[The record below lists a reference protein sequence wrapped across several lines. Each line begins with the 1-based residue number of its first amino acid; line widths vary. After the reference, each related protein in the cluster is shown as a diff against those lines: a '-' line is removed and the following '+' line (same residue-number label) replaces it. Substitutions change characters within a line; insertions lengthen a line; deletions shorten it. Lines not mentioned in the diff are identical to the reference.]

1 MSGRRYKPLSA
12 AQAKDMIGFG
22 QVTGFAQSPPGNP
35 VFWATQENGKRDLSE
50 LTARTADAFT
60 AMINSYAPGNPSVSS
75 AISGLHALD
84 PTSGTFKI
92 YLASSIKYA
101 LPPNAATRR
110 PTTGPLPR
118 MHPSLHV
125 AVGAENTH
133 RTNFS
138 CAEMH
143 AVNNM
148 LWDTNPAGDNA
159 ALQIQGMIV
168 TNGTSN
174 ALDRGSGGGKATM
187 LPCLSERADML
198 GCKAVLTDLGVDF
211 EDAV

>member
-1 MSGRRYKPLSA
+1 
-12 AQAKDMIGFG
+12 MIGFG
-22 QVTGFAQSPPGNP
+22 QVSGFAQSPPGNP
-35 VFWATQENGKRDLSE
+35 VFWAKQENGELDLIN
-50 LTARTADAFT
+50 LKARTADAFT
-60 AMINSYAPGNPSVSS
+60 AMINSYAPDDPSVPS
-75 AISGLHALD
+75 AISGLNALD
-84 PTSGTFKI
+84 PTTRTFKT

-101 LPPNAATRR
+101 LMNAATRR
-110 PTTGPLPR
+110 PTTGPLAR

-125 AVGAENTH
+125 AVGAENAH

-159 ALQIQGMIV
+159 ALRIQGTIV
-168 TNGTSN
+168 TKGTPD

-187 LPCLSERADML
+187 LPCLSEGAADIL
-198 GCKAVLTDLGVDF
+198 GCKAVLTNLGVNF
-211 EDAV
+211 ENAV